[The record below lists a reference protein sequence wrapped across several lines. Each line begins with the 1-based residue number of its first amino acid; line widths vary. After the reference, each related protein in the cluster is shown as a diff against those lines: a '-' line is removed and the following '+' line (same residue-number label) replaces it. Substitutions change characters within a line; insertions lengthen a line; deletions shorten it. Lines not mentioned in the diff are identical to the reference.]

1 MPVVAYREILPRT
14 LQHRFGES
22 PTAERRYQVTTDN
35 TSPSHQE
42 CIAAVGIYHG
52 DSHPEYPFLRMLDAQ
67 LQENSPD
74 PYHVEISFKYE
85 VPKQENLDPN
95 PLARPDVWSFST
107 GGVAVPAL
115 TYFDDNGDRKALVNT
130 ANDVIEGA
138 MTEEAEVR
146 ATIAGNRAAFP
157 LATASAVTNCVN
169 SDAYLGG
176 AAYTWKCQG
185 IGAQQQVEIVNDVEI
200 RYWSVTVELLY
211 RQSGWPLLLPNVG
224 WNFIEGGEK
233 KRAWV
238 KDDAGEKVASASP
251 VALEQNG
258 NIRANGAPDILV
270 RRVHQAVAFQ
280 PYFGT
285 PPF

>member
-1 MPVVAYREILPRT
+1 MAVVAYREILPRT

-22 PTAERRYQVTTDN
+22 PTAERRYQITINN
-35 TSPSHQE
+35 TATSHQE
-42 CIAAVGIYHG
+42 CVAAVGIYHG
-52 DSHPEYPFLRMLDAQ
+52 DSHPEYTFLRMLDAQ
-67 LQENSPD
+67 LQESSPD
-74 PYHVEISFKYE
+74 PYHVEIAFKYE

-115 TYFDDNGDRKALVNT
+115 TYFDGEQRKALVNT

-146 ATIAGNRAAFP
+146 ATIAGNRSAFP
-157 LATASAVTNCVN
+157 LGIAAAVTNCVN

-176 AAYTWKCQG
+176 AEFTWKCQG
-185 IGAQQQVEIVNDVEI
+185 IGAQQQVEVVNDVEI
-200 RYWSVTVELLY
+200 RYWSVTVELIY

-224 WNFIEGGEK
+224 WNFLDGGEK

-238 KDDAGEKVASASP
+238 KDDAGEKVASSCP

-258 NIRANGAPDILV
+258 NIRPVGAPDILV
-270 RRVHQAVAFQ
+270 RRVHQAVAFE